1 MLASFTEK
9 FRGVKAGGG
18 RARGIGALAAGLL
31 LVALGDA
38 RAVVYF
44 SKEEAFEE
52 AFGAGAAVESI
63 PVFLTDEQVAA
74 IEQKAKAKLESQLFT
89 FYEGRKDG
97 RLLGYAAIE
106 SHTVRTQAETLLL
119 VLSPQG
125 QLVKTVMLAFH
136 EPPEYQPPARWMS
149 TLAGKK
155 IDELVMNYG
164 VDGVSGAT
172 LSVRA
177 ALDSARKVLA
187 VFQIAFPSGEAR

>member
-1 MLASFTEK
+1 MASFTNK
-9 FRGVKAGGG
+9 FRVTRAAGS
-18 RARGIGALAAGLL
+18 RARWLSVLAAVLL
-31 LVALGDA
+31 SVLDNAG
-38 RAVVYF
+38 AVLYF
-44 SKEEAFEE
+44 SKEEAFEQ
-52 AFGAGAAVESI
+52 AFGVGAAVESI
-63 PVFLTDEQVAA
+63 PVFLTDEQVVA
-74 IEQKAKAKLESQLFT
+74 IEQRAKAKLDSQLFT

-97 RLLGYAAIE
+97 KLLGYAAIE

-136 EPPEYQPPARWMS
+136 EPPEYQPPARWMT